1 MLFFLQRIEGEL
13 QFFFQIIWV
22 LERIFQPDL
31 FFSHFKSK
39 ISFIKLRFWLKS
51 EVHKIKSS
59 FSNIIHHR
67 WQIIILFGKL
77 ETLSS
82 AKYLL
87 IWFASGWLGAS
98 SCLKVEVM
106 PWKLA
111 ASHSLEISVF
121 RSKHFQWKSQNYG
134 SFLSILNSSSKMIS
148 RKIEFL
154 CKIALLGLRNFL
166 K

>member
-1 MLFFLQRIEGEL
+1 MPIKRYSSFYKELIEGKMHL
-13 QFFFQIIWV
+13 FFQIIWV
-22 LERIFQPDL
+22 LERIFKPDL

-67 WQIIILFGKL
+67 CQIIILFGKL

-98 SCLKVEVM
+98 SCLKFEVM
-106 PWKLA
+106 PWKLE

-121 RSKHFQWKSQNYG
+121 HCIHVSKEFTWK
-134 SFLSILNSSSKMIS
+134 FSSNQL
-148 RKIEFL
+148 FH
-154 CKIALLGLRNFL
+154 
-166 K
+166 